1 MNKSNVRLAEPKDAK
16 QYAEWLKADAKINY
30 VDPATV
36 NYRSSVTAVVEK
48 HEDGKEPVPVLIQ
61 TANPVLMLEAIA
73 PNPDNTPMQNAR
85 AINEMF
91 EAFKRLATAYGI
103 KELYFCSSHE
113 PLQKMVEKR
122 GCKRVTLPVYR
133 FTL

>member
-1 MNKSNVRLAEPKDAK
+1 MKKQSVRLAKPEDAQK
-16 QYAEWLKADAKINY
+16 YAEWLKSDAKINC

-36 NYRSSVTAVVEK
+36 NYRSSFTAVVEQN
-48 HEDGKEPVPVLIQ
+48 EEPVMMQ
-61 TANPVLMLEAIA
+61 TAHPVLMLEALA
-73 PNPDNTPMQNAR
+73 PKPGLPPKESAR

-91 EAFKRLATAYGI
+91 EAMKRVARSYGI
-103 KELYFCSSHE
+103 KEIYFASSHE

-122 GCKRVTLPVYR
+122 GCKRVTIPVYR